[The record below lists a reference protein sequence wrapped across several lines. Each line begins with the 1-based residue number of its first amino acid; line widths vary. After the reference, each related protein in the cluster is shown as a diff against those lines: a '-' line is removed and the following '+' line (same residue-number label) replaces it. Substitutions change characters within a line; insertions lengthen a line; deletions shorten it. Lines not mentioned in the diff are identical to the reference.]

1 MRITRP
7 EQVSQALGIP
17 FSDQQLAAI
26 CAPLEPGVVIAGAG
40 SGKTAVMAARV
51 VWLVGTGQVAAEQVL
66 GLTFTRKAAAELGAR
81 IRDALRR
88 AGASEG
94 EDFGEPLVSTYDSFA
109 GRLVGEHGLRIG
121 LDGEQR
127 MVSGAARHRLAH
139 RVVVSADGP
148 LENLSTFQPTTVV
161 ERLLALDAQ
170 LSSHLVDPE
179 RVVEYGSEFL
189 RAYDEAPKTRYGNVP
204 PALKGA
210 DDRYLQRI
218 ELLELVDAYR
228 ELKRDL
234 GWVEFADQMA
244 IAARLATGIPEVG
257 ADLRREFKV
266 VLLDEYQ
273 DTSSAQAQLLHALFG
288 DGHPVTAVGDP
299 HQAIYGW
306 RGAAASNILTFA
318 DTFLRVDG
326 GPARAYGLT
335 VNRRSGQ
342 LILDAANRVAA
353 SLRAAAGTDSLGV
366 NSDLVAPT
374 DTPSGEIITA
384 SFDTWPDEIEW
395 VADRVVALKDSGQVT
410 NWADIGILFR
420 RNSHI
425 GDVHAALTERGVPAE
440 ILGIGGLLSVPEVAD
455 VVATLK
461 VVADP
466 GANTSLVRLLTGPRW
481 QVGPSDLRV
490 LGRRA
495 RELAGVDH
503 PDPEMDLPETLAATL
518 AQTEDGSAASLAE
531 AMDNPGTGPY
541 STAGRARIGRFAEEL
556 RSLRRHTH
564 EPVENLA
571 RRIVAASGM
580 EVELLLRG
588 EGGTAQLEAFFAAVA
603 EYAAVDGDGSLTGLL
618 SYLDAEERYEVGL
631 EQADPVVGDAVQLLT
646 VHRAKGLEWSAVFLP
661 SLVEKVFPDVK
672 VSDNWL
678 KAPAALP
685 ADLRGD
691 ADSIPQLAEVTGEAA
706 KEYDEALKLEA
717 RRSEDR
723 LAYVAVTRARQV
735 LVATAHS
742 WSGEL
747 KQPREPSG
755 YLEQIQSESERLVNE
770 PASETNPL
778 FVDGQSVRWPA
789 ELDPDAAA
797 RRLQAAAV
805 TAEAQAALR
814 AGDPPS
820 SDPLSHEAAARVA
833 EWDAAAT
840 LLLAEAHAARS
851 PELEVALPR
860 YLSTSAVMA
869 LNSDPITWAL
879 NAIRPMPRPPVRA
892 SRVGEQF
899 HSWLERRFG
908 SATTFAFD
916 EDEPSAGDSDIDNL
930 IGAFENGMFAD
941 RTPSEVEVPFSLVLG
956 GQVVRGRIDAV
967 YTDGSRPLVVDWK
980 TGRRAP
986 DPLQLAVYRVAW
998 AELSGLEVDQ
1008 VDASFYD
1015 VLAGQLFQPNDLP
1028 GRAELEDLIAGITEL
1043 G

>member
-1 MRITRP
+1 MRIARP

-81 IRDALRR
+81 IRDALGQ
-88 AGASEG
+88 AGVTEA

-139 RVVVSADGP
+139 RVVVSAEGP
-148 LENLSTFQPTTVV
+148 LENLATFQPSTVV

-179 RVVEYGSEFL
+179 RVVEHSAEFL
-189 RAYDEAPKTRYGNVP
+189 RAYDEAPKTRYGNVH
-204 PALKGA
+204 ADLKGA
-210 DDRYLQRI
+210 DARYLQRV
-218 ELLELVDAYR
+218 ELLGLVDSYR
-228 ELKRDL
+228 KLKRDL

-244 IAARLATGIPEVG
+244 IAAHLAKSVKGVG

-288 DGHPVTAVGDP
+288 NGHPVTAVGDP

-326 GPARAYGLT
+326 GPAHAYGLT

-353 SLRAAAGTDSLGV
+353 SLRGAAGTDSLGV
-366 NSDLVAPT
+366 NSDLVAPA
-374 DTPSGEIITA
+374 DTPSGEIVTA
-384 SFDTWPDEIEW
+384 SFDTWPGEIEW
-395 VADRVVALKDSGQVT
+395 VADRVVALKDSGQVA

-425 GDVHAALTERGVPAE
+425 GDVHAALAERGVPAE

-481 QVGPSDLRV
+481 QIGPSDLRV

-495 RELAGVDH
+495 RELAGVNY
-503 PDPEMDLPETLAATL
+503 PDPGMDLSETLASAL

-531 AMDNPGTGPY
+531 AMDNPGNGPY
-541 STAGRARIGRFAEEL
+541 TAAGRARIGRFAEEL
-556 RSLRRHTH
+556 RSLRRHAH
-564 EPVENLA
+564 EPVENLT
-571 RRIVAASGM
+571 RRIVSASGL

-603 EYAAVDGDGSLTGLL
+603 DYTAVDGDGSLTGLL
-618 SYLDAEERYEVGL
+618 SYLDAEEHYEIGL

-646 VHRAKGLEWSAVFLP
+646 VHRAKGLEWPAVFLP

-678 KAPAALP
+678 RAPAALP

-691 ADSIPQLAEVTGEAA
+691 ADSIPQLAEVTGPAA

-723 LAYVAVTRARQV
+723 LAYVAVTRAKQV
-735 LVATAHS
+735 LVATTHS

-747 KQPREPSG
+747 KQPRKPSV
-755 YLEQIQSESERLVNE
+755 YLEQIQPESERLVNE

-789 ELDPDAAA
+789 ELDPEAAA
-797 RRLQAAAV
+797 RRLQAATA

-814 AGDPPS
+814 AGDS
-820 SDPLSHEAAARVA
+820 LISDQMDHDSLVLAA
-833 EWDAAAT
+833 EWDSAT
-840 LLLAEAHAARS
+840 TALLAEARAART
-851 PELEVALPR
+851 PALEVALPR

-869 LNSDPITWAL
+869 LNSDPTAWAL
-879 NAIRPMPRPPVRA
+879 NAVRPMPRPPMRA

-899 HSWLERRFG
+899 HWWLERRFG
-908 SATTFAFD
+908 SA
-916 EDEPSAGDSDIDNL
+916 EPLGFGDQEQQGADSGLDDL
-930 IGAFENGMFAD
+930 IGAFERGIFAN
-941 RTPSEVEVPFSLVLG
+941 RTPSAVEVPFSLVLG
-956 GQVVRGRIDAV
+956 GQVIRGRIDAV

-1015 VLAGQLFQPNDLP
+1015 VMSGRLSQPSDLP
-1028 GRAELEDLIAGITEL
+1028 GRAELEDLIAGITKL